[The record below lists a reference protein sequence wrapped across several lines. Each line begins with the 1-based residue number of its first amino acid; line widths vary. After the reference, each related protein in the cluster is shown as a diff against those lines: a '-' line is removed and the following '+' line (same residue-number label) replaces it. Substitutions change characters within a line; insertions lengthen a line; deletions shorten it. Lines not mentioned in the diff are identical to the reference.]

1 MYNNLKEFID
11 KYTSFKEKYEK
22 SETFER
28 TALCDIME
36 KNMSDKSYPK
46 DLRENES
53 YHIKKKRKKSSQVV
67 GFHNYT
73 LFYHEFFHHMRSKQL
88 NIFEL
93 GLGSNNPSIVGWMG
107 KNARPGASIYGW
119 SEYFKNSICIYL
131 ITLGA
136 IS

>member
-53 YHIKKKRKKSSQVV
+53 YHIKKKRKKPSQVV
-67 GFHNYT
+67 GLKIT
-73 LFYHEFFHHMRSKQL
+73 S
-88 NIFEL
+88 
-93 GLGSNNPSIVGWMG
+93 V
-107 KNARPGASIYGW
+107 
-119 SEYFKNSICIYL
+119 L
-131 ITLGA
+131 IKW
-136 IS
+136 IKKVNQM